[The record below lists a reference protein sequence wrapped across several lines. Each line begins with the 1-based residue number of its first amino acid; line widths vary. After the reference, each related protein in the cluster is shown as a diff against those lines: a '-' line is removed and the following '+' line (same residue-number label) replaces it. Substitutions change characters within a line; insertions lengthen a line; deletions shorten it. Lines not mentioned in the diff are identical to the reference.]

1 MAVAVTSITNV
12 SPAAAQRSSGTEAG
26 LSIIEAEICFR
37 RAQSN
42 RRKSKEN
49 SQRPRSAARVHQR
62 PAAKDRMRRR
72 NRRRRE
78 DGLSG
83 FANSVLSA
91 GLFGLALSLIPS
103 GWTPAQAQGA
113 PTGASPS
120 RPWLDPAVLAAA
132 QAEGSLIVYSSTNEQ
147 EGLPLFKLF
156 TDATGIKVEYV
167 RASDAILMSRMSIEF
182 RADQKS
188 YDILQTATI
197 NKMPLQMLAAYEP
210 LEAANISADARDP
223 NKRWY
228 GVYANYNAPA
238 YNTGKVK
245 ASELPKSYEEFA
257 QRKEWAGKVAIDG
270 TDNEWLKAIVQY
282 YGEQKG
288 VDLVKAIVA
297 ALRPVVTDG
306 HLALARATGAG
317 EYWVSLNNYVNLS
330 LNMKLAGNPIDV
342 WALDPVTLFFGQVG
356 VNAKAPHPNAAR
368 LAANFMLSQ
377 ECQQFLAKFGRLP
390 TRKDVPSN
398 PPGVTEMLTQK
409 KVITVLMS
417 PDEERKWQRQFD
429 QLFKGR

>member
-1 MAVAVTSITNV
+1 MRYALPARNPTGGKTTRIPYRAAPAHGADGEDEV
-12 SPAAAQRSSGTEAG
+12 SGSAKLA
-26 LSIIEAEICFR
+26 C
-37 RAQSN
+37 
-42 RRKSKEN
+42 
-49 SQRPRSAARVHQR
+49 SAAGWVGLVLCLGLG
-62 PAAKDRMRRR
+62 PAC
-72 NRRRRE
+72 
-78 DGLSG
+78 
-83 FANSVLSA
+83 
-91 GLFGLALSLIPS
+91 
-103 GWTPAQAQGA
+103 AQG
-113 PTGASPS
+113 PASGQS
-120 RPWLDPAVLAAA
+120 QPWLDPTLLAAA
-132 QAEGSLIVYSSTNEQ
+132 KAEGSLIVYSSTNEQ

-167 RASDAILMSRMSIEF
+167 RASDAVLMSRMAIEF

-188 YDILQTATI
+188 YDLLQTATI

-210 LEAANISADARDP
+210 PEAGNISADARDP

-228 GVYANYNAPA
+228 GVYANYNSPA
-238 YNTGKVK
+238 YNTEKVK
-245 ASELPKSYEEFA
+245 SSELPKSYEEFV
-257 QRKEWAGKVAIDG
+257 QHKEWAGKVAIDG
-270 TDNEWLKAIVQY
+270 TDNEWLKAILQY

-288 VDLVKAIVA
+288 IELVKNIVA
-297 ALRPVVTDG
+297 TLKPVVTDG
-306 HLALARATGAG
+306 HLAMARATGAG

-330 LNMKLAGNPIDV
+330 MNVKLAGGPIAV

-377 ECQQFLAKFGRLP
+377 QSQQFLAKFGRLP
-390 TRKDVPSN
+390 TRNDVQSN
-398 PPGVTEMLTQK
+398 PPGIVEMLKQR